1 MHIRSTRG
9 AAIAVLTAMALIPA
23 TLSAASAAETSTP
36 ASAPGVTVGEQ
47 ATDPSTARDYWTPSR
62 VKEAV
67 ANEKQDEIDIAHEAA
82 VAAKATTGAAKT
94 AHAGEGPRLTA
105 EAPRFL
111 PAGRDATGSP
121 AVLAAVP
128 EMAHAEKVPF
138 PQSIP
143 AVIVGKI
150 LYVDAAGES
159 HGCSGA
165 SIIADG
171 KNTVWTAGHCVHPG
185 DGSGADGFHDS
196 VLFIPGYKES
206 ATSPNGYD
214 APWGE
219 WVAQTFVAPEA
230 WTQDKD
236 YNEGDLA
243 AFTVKAPAGYTNL
256 ADTVGALGYRF
267 GDGSDW
273 SDIIDS
279 GFPGEGYN
287 RTDMDGYTQFFCT
300 GNVVDAA
307 NLNPFDDRLEMDCD
321 MGGGAS
327 GGPMATTE
335 GQIVGANSHVEVD
348 DSGERINDNLYSS
361 NHGSQAVAVINRINE
376 LN

>member
-1 MHIRSTRG
+1 M
-9 AAIAVLTAMALIPA
+9 
-23 TLSAASAAETSTP
+23 
-36 ASAPGVTVGEQ
+36 
-47 ATDPSTARDYWTPSR
+47 
-62 VKEAV
+62 
-67 ANEKQDEIDIAHEAA
+67 
-82 VAAKATTGAAKT
+82 
-94 AHAGEGPRLTA
+94 
-105 EAPRFL
+105 
-111 PAGRDATGSP
+111 
-121 AVLAAVP
+121 
-128 EMAHAEKVPF
+128 
-138 PQSIP
+138 
-143 AVIVGKI
+143 
-150 LYVDAAGES
+150 
-159 HGCSGA
+159 
-165 SIIADG
+165 
-171 KNTVWTAGHCVHPG
+171 HPG

-206 ATSPNGYD
+206 ATSSNGYD

-219 WVAQTFVAPEA
+219 RVAQTFVVPEA

-321 MGGGAS
+321 MGSGAPAAPWPPPRARSSAPTAMSKSTTAVS
-327 GGPMATTE
+327 GSMTTCTPRTT
-335 GQIVGANSHVEVD
+335 GARPS
-348 DSGERINDNLYSS
+348 R
-361 NHGSQAVAVINRINE
+361 
-376 LN
+376 

>member
-1 MHIRSTRG
+1 M
-9 AAIAVLTAMALIPA
+9 VVQLTF
-23 TLSAASAAETSTP
+23 
-36 ASAPGVTVGEQ
+36 
-47 ATDPSTARDYWTPSR
+47 R
-62 VKEAV
+62 
-67 ANEKQDEIDIAHEAA
+67 
-82 VAAKATTGAAKT
+82 
-94 AHAGEGPRLTA
+94 
-105 EAPRFL
+105 
-111 PAGRDATGSP
+111 GSP
-121 AVLAAVP
+121 AAPVVRCCGARQRL
-128 EMAHAEKVPF
+128 
-138 PQSIP
+138 P

-171 KNTVWTAGHCVHPG
+171 KNIVWTAGHRVHPG

-206 ATSPNGYD
+206 ATSSNGYD
-214 APWGE
+214 SPWGE
-219 WVAQTFVAPEA
+219 WVAQAFVAPEA

-243 AFTVKAPAGYTNL
+243 AFTVKAPAGCTNL

-287 RTDMDGYTQFFCT
+287 RTDMD
-300 GNVVDAA
+300 
-307 NLNPFDDRLEMDCD
+307 CD
-321 MGGGAS
+321 MGSGAS
-327 GGPMATTE
+327 GGAMATTE